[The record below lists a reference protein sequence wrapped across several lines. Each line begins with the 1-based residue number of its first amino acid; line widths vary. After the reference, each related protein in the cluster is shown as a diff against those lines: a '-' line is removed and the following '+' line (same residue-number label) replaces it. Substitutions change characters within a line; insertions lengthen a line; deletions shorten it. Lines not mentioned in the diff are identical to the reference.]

1 MKEIAFSPFEKKN
14 QSSFKAVGGHHSN
27 VNKACCFI
35 FCWSGIEN
43 KDLKS
48 PWKLFH
54 WNKYV
59 QILNLHRLCT
69 PLRDLET
76 DVFLKELKYLIL
88 TESYLVLS
96 FFL

>member
-14 QSSFKAVGGHHSN
+14 QSSFEAVGGHYSN
-27 VNKACCFI
+27 VNKACFI

-59 QILNLHRLCT
+59 QILNLRRLYT
-69 PLRDLET
+69 PLTDLET